1 MREINRK
8 DMLMYVAGSSAIGAT
23 IYYVSDKF
31 QLPYTAGII
40 IFILFFMIDS
50 ILRRIRQLSDKLDD
64 K

>member
-31 QLPYTAGII
+31 QLPLYGRDNNIY
-40 IFILFFMIDS
+40 FVFHD
-50 ILRRIRQLSDKLDD
+50 
-64 K
+64 